1 MPHEDPNVKEID
13 QFPNTPIKNTCPS
26 LITIVLNFT
35 IKKNPTSF
43 SNSFII
49 FKGKRKKL

>member
-26 LITIVLNFT
+26 LITIVL
-35 IKKNPTSF
+35 IKFHDKKKSY
-43 SNSFII
+43 I
-49 FKGKRKKL
+49 FLQQFYYF